1 MKATMHRP
9 RRTKGMWQQA
19 KRFIKLRILHVSDS
33 PHKIALGVAIGIL
46 VGWTPIIGPHMIMA
60 LALCALLRANK
71 LVGVASVWISNPLTF
86 PLIYPP
92 GYLVGRVVVGLWKG
106 QTSAGSMKEVEAVLH
121 QISSIGSIF
130 TNFHRMEFWR
140 ELFDVLVKIGV
151 ELWIGCLIVGSI
163 AAVAGYFLTR
173 GFVVW
178 HRRRNP
184 RRRYTELQ

>member
-1 MKATMHRP
+1 MYPP
-9 RRTKGMWQQA
+9 RRTRGMWERF

-33 PHKIALGVAIGIL
+33 PHRIALGVAIGVF

-71 LVGVASVWISNPLTF
+71 LVGVASVWISNPFTF
-86 PLIYPP
+86 GIIYGPS
-92 GYLVGRVVVGLWKG
+92 YIVGRAVVGFWR
-106 QTSAGSMKEVEAVLH
+106 GSKIVVRDEWQDILH
-121 QISSIGSIF
+121 KMDTLGSIF
-130 TNFHRMEFWR
+130 TNFHRAAFWR
-140 ELFDVLVKIGV
+140 ELFDMLLKIGL
-151 ELWIGCLIVGSI
+151 ELWIGCLIVGFV

-184 RRRYTELQ
+184 RRRHTQL